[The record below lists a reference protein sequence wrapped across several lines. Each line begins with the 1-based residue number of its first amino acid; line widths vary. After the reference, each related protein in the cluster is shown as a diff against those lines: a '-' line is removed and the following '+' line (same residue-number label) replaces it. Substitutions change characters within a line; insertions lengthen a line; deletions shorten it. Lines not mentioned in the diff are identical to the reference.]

1 MVAFFESPESWLV
14 VALVAAVVFG
24 SSRLPELARSL
35 GRSKS
40 EFQKGLR
47 ESREDSRGADTKG
60 PS

>member
-35 GRSKS
+35 GRSTS

-47 ESREDSRGADTKG
+47 ESREDDPGRDAKD